1 MMGIK
6 AGRLAISQYFDQ
18 YQAGWQTALS
28 KIYIVYMEMAERYC
42 HIRRNFSFI
51 LYLAQ
56 WHFCFQILLQSGIGK
71 IRASPI
77 PEISDISILEN
88 ETPDRSPILITGAR
102 AMHRTLVFALPLKVL
117 DDSVIYGTP
126 VHRVL
131 WP

>member
-28 KIYIVYMEMAERYC
+28 QIYIWRW
-42 HIRRNFSFI
+42 RNGIVTLGAASLLI

-77 PEISDISILEN
+77 PEIPDISILKMKLLTE
-88 ETPDRSPILITGAR
+88 
-102 AMHRTLVFALPLKVL
+102 ALF
-117 DDSVIYGTP
+117 
-126 VHRVL
+126 
-131 WP
+131 